1 MKVIQVGLNQQSPVL
16 IYDKTKPYLAGR
28 AYSKTIMGATVY
40 GPPLT
45 GFVNTQVD
53 AALAPTGCD
62 LTPNGRLF
70 ILTTITAGVATVL
83 LYDFDLT
90 GQTAPAYVGKLQIRV
105 PNTAATTHTMRGFRV
120 YDGANSAAVTG
131 WQIYI
136 GTVGTVL
143 INGGL
148 FIANNI
154 SKTDFV
160 PTSPATIEMAVA
172 SNAKAVYMVQDPGT
186 IGVANTL
193 TAMQSFGLDRSTRR
207 IYFNNNVLATTQ
219 IAVVD
224 PSATPNLVLQTT
236 TAATVNGSPTFTLV
250 NHGYAN
256 NDPIVITSNAP
267 TNFTASTN
275 AAAQTVYF
283 IRNAAAN
290 TFELSATSGGAS
302 INAGSVT
309 SSTVVTRA
317 FGQSVSQ
324 WLSIRTG
331 TLTGLAGTIL
341 LTNSHKV
348 VTPSQTLDPAIPA
361 AVNNQTCLF
370 LPTSTSFHLF
380 KVSDIT
386 NGATSIAS
394 MVTVNN
400 QGSATDYTGIT
411 TGIAAYSET
420 LGRII
425 YTSNTAQF
433 YMKRWL
439 SGTIDKSF
447 GGLNTTYLENV
458 SLSPYTFAGVTILDV
473 SIQNGWVTGVL
484 STVGQRGVIY
494 TDARSDSSFNYSY
507 VTSPV
512 LDTTDVHSAGVLATV
527 EKLFDLTSTM
537 VFSYKTKVLSTDTS
551 FDDPTTGWT
560 TINTADDL
568 SGVAFNNYTQFRIDF
583 DIIDGSVNTP
593 AQINE
598 LYLDY
603 TGKNEISEHWE
614 GSVDNTTSGGASPT
628 RSAFRLKK
636 AYTSSV
642 PTLYYRAYDDSGNL
656 VVSAN
661 TSANASSFQFS
672 TNNGS
677 TWNSLGTIPNTP
689 LTTEVRYNHSS
700 PPGVAISSSLRE
712 S

>member
-1 MKVIQVGLNQQSPVL
+1 MKVLQAGLNQQAPVL

-28 AYSKTIMGATVY
+28 VFSKSIMGSTVY

-53 AALAPTGCD
+53 AALAPTECD

-70 ILTTITAGVATVL
+70 ILTTITAGVASVL

-90 GQTAPAYVGKLQIRV
+90 GQSSPAYVGKLQIRV
-105 PNTAATTHTMRGFRV
+105 PNAASTTHTARGFRV
-120 YDGANSAAVTG
+120 YDGANNAAVTG

-148 FIANNI
+148 FIANSINK
-154 SKTDFV
+154 SDFV
-160 PTSPATIEMAVA
+160 PTSPATIEMAIA

-186 IGVANTL
+186 IGVNNTL
-193 TAMQSFGLDRSTRR
+193 TAMQGIGLDRATRR
-207 IYFNNNVLATTQ
+207 IYFNNNALATTQ

-236 TAATVNGSPTFTLV
+236 TAPTVNASPTFTLTG
-250 NHGYAN
+250 HGYNA
-256 NDPIVITSNAP
+256 NDPVVITANAP
-267 TNFTASTN
+267 TGFTAST
-275 AAAQTVYF
+275 ASAAQTVYF
-283 IRNAAAN
+283 VRNPTAN

-309 SSTVVTRA
+309 ASTVFTRA

-324 WLSIRTG
+324 WLNIRTG
-331 TLTGLAGTIL
+331 TITGLSGTIL
-341 LTNSHKV
+341 LTDSHKI

-361 AVNNQTCLF
+361 AVNGQTCLF
-370 LPTSTSFHLF
+370 LPTSTNFHLF

-386 NGATSIAS
+386 NGATSIPS
-394 MVTVNN
+394 MVAVNN
-400 QGSATDYTGIT
+400 QGTGTDYTGIT
-411 TGIAAYSET
+411 TGIAGYSET
-420 LGRII
+420 LGRVF

-439 SGTIDKSF
+439 SGVIDKSF
-447 GGLNTTYLENV
+447 GGINTTYLENP
-458 SLSPYTFAGVTILDV
+458 SLSPYTFAGVTILDI
-473 SIQNGWVTGVL
+473 SIQNGWLAGVL
-484 STVGQRGVIY
+484 STAGQRGVIFS
-494 TDARSDSSFNYSY
+494 DGRSDSSFGYSY

-512 LDTTDVHSAGVLATV
+512 IDSSDIQAAAFLATV

-537 VFSYKTKVLSTDTS
+537 VFSYKSKATFADTA

-568 SGVAFNNYTQFRIDF
+568 SSVAFNNFTQFRIDF

-598 LYLDY
+598 IYLSY
-603 TGKNEISEHWE
+603 NGKNELSSHWE
-614 GSVDNTTSGGASPT
+614 GSVDNTTQNGASPAKT
-628 RSAFRLKK
+628 AFRMTS
-636 AYTSSV
+636 AYTTVV
-642 PTLYYRAYDDSGNL
+642 PTLYFRAYDDSGNL

-661 TSANASSFQFS
+661 TSANPSFFEYS
-672 TNNGS
+672 TNNGTS
-677 TWNSLGTIPNTP
+677 WSPLGTIPNTAF
-689 LTTEVRYNHSS
+689 TTEVRYNWAS
-700 PPGVAISSSLRE
+700 PPGVRVTCSLRE